1 MNMMNDQPE
10 VQERI
15 PPKMSF
21 GRILLEILQ
30 TIVLAVAL
38 YFGIDAILARV
49 RVENISMKPT
59 LVQGEFLLV
68 NKLAYRLGKPAHGD
82 IIVFRYDPTEDF
94 IKRVIGLPGD
104 LVEAKDGIID
114 INQIPLT
121 EPYIAQKPDYT
132 GSWQVPQDSLFVLGD
147 NRNQSS
153 DSHIWGFVK
162 FTDVIG
168 KAIMIYWPFDAARII
183 SKPVYAAL
191 IP

>member
-1 MNMMNDQPE
+1 
-10 VQERI
+10 
-15 PPKMSF
+15 
-21 GRILLEILQ
+21 
-30 TIVLAVAL
+30 
-38 YFGIDAILARV
+38 
-49 RVENISMKPT
+49 
-59 LVQGEFLLV
+59 V

-104 LVEAKDGIID
+104 VVEAKDGTIY

-121 EPYIAQKPDYT
+121 EPYVAQKPDYT

-168 KAIMIYWPFDAARII
+168 KAIVIYWPFDAARII

-191 IP
+191 TP